1 MMGNTGNAVLVNGM
15 AGSHEQQVALSQQSS
30 CPSHQA
36 QINTPGQEFSP
47 LKTRRMRTN
56 STTPQQSMCF
66 LYVSYDCAFFIMCVY
81 MLLCMWT
88 SVYNEGI
95 DCVTL

>member
-1 MMGNTGNAVLVNGM
+1 MMGNTGNALLVNGM

-36 QINTPGQEFSP
+36 QINTPCQEFSP

-66 LYVSYDCAFFIMCVY
+66 LYASYVLSLLCVFTCSCACGHQFIMK
-81 MLLCMWT
+81 
-88 SVYNEGI
+88 G
-95 DCVTL
+95 